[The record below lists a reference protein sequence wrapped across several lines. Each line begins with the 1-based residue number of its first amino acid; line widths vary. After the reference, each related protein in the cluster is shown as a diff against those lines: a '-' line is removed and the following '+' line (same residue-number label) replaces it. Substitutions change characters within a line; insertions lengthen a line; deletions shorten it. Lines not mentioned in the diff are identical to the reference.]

1 MGVFKMTK
9 NYMDMVQ
16 MLDDEM
22 VEIANSGQLEDYIKE
37 NFSKWAINYNGA
49 NTYVYICDEE
59 MDSVFEESVKA
70 YMVLMLK
77 NKIDLGDVLFT
88 DLINF
93 NAIEFARLSEA
104 YLDEEIFEKD
114 ENGKIMYWGF
124 SDSMTEFVECFV
136 K

>member
-1 MGVFKMTK
+1 MTK
-9 NYMDMVQ
+9 NYMDMLQ

-37 NFSKWAINYNGA
+37 NFSKWAINYNGG

-59 MDSVFEESVKA
+59 IDSVFEETFKA
-70 YMVLMLK
+70 YKFLIDK
-77 NKIDLGDVLFT
+77 NNIELDGTPIVDVMDFS
-88 DLINF
+88 
-93 NAIEFARLSEA
+93 AIYFARLSEA
-104 YLDEEIFEKD
+104 HLDKEIFEKD

-124 SDSMTEFVECFV
+124 SDTMTEFVECFV

>member
-1 MGVFKMTK
+1 
-9 NYMDMVQ
+9 MDMVQ

-37 NFSKWAINYNGA
+37 NFSKWAINFNGT

-70 YMVLMLK
+70 YMALMLK

-88 DLINF
+88 DVINF

-114 ENGKIMYWGF
+114 EDGKIMYWGF
-124 SDSMTEFVECFV
+124 SDTMTEFVECFV

>member
-1 MGVFKMTK
+1 MTET

-22 VEIANSGQLEDYIKE
+22 VESANSGQLEDYIKE
-37 NFSKWAINYNGA
+37 NFSKWAINFNGA

-59 MDSVFEESVKA
+59 MDSVFEETLKA
-70 YMVLMLK
+70 YKHLFLVGNRDSDINGVALT
-77 NKIDLGDVLFT
+77 DVIEL
-88 DLINF
+88 
-93 NAIEFARLSEA
+93 NAIMFYRLSEA

-114 ENGKIMYWGF
+114 EDGKIMYWGF
-124 SDSMTEFVECFV
+124 SDTMTEFVECFV

>member
-1 MGVFKMTK
+1 MTET

-16 MLDDEM
+16 MIDDEM

-37 NFSKWAINYNGA
+37 NFSKWAINFNGET
-49 NTYVYICDEE
+49 TYVYICDEE

-70 YMVLMLK
+70 YMFLMLK
-77 NKIDLGDVLFT
+77 NKIDLGEVLFT
-88 DLINF
+88 DVIHF

-104 YLDEEIFEKD
+104 YLDKEIFEKN

-124 SDSMTEFVECFV
+124 SDTMTEFVECFV